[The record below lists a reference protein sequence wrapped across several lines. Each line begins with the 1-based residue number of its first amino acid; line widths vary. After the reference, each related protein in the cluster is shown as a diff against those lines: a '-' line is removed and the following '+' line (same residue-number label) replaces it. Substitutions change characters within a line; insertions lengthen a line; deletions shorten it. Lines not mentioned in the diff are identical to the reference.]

1 MAKKRSG
8 TGAPSAPKGQKLI
21 DEGLDM
27 ARDSAAGAGQWNTDA
42 HGISQDAIN
51 YGQNNPFSQSASQYQ
66 QDILGGNP
74 IGNNPFMQT
83 IHGVTSGLDPSS
95 MLSQL
100 EHYGQTGQASGGS
113 SGGSGSGSSGQRQ
126 NTFQTFTRP
135 KGVKPGSK
143 GSGSNPQPGPQG
155 GGGAGGR
162 VPDTVGGQNTFFAQ
176 QMRDLFDPK
185 HLDPANDPTLQPVID
200 AMQREGSED
209 YLHNLEG
216 LNSQLEGQ
224 GRYGGGLYQAM
235 IGQQTEEQQEA
246 ISQAIAAQYMGA
258 YQAQQGRR
266 MEGLGMTNTRD
277 ISAMNDITQRYGID
291 SAASSARSSAAMAA
305 REAAEGRKLQAMGM
319 NMNAQLGLLGLAGQM
334 GSTLQQ
340 GQSDAMATG
349 VGYGNLGMSGYNT
362 GINAGNLGMSAL
374 QYQGQVGQGMA
385 NMGQNQQNAAN
396 AAAAQAERDRYNRGQ
411 QELANQQD
419 AMNDYLN
426 ILMGIGG
433 MGGDTYTQDP
443 GGNFAPIDVGAATA
457 SGAAGGYFSG
467 AGAARQLG
475 W

>member
-1 MAKKRSG
+1 MTRRRSG
-8 TGAPSAPKGQKLI
+8 SGTPSAPKGQKLI

-27 ARDSAAGAGQWNTDA
+27 ARDSATAAGQWNTDA

-83 IHGVTSGLDPSS
+83 IHGVTSGLDPSG

-100 EHYGQTGQASGGS
+100 ENYGQTGSATGGKSSGGRSVGGGATGSGTVFKRGITGKNNASGGRS
-113 SGGSGSGSSGQRQ
+113 
-126 NTFQTFTRP
+126 N
-135 KGVKPGSK
+135 
-143 GSGSNPQPGPQG
+143 NPQPSPQG
-155 GGGAGGR
+155 GGGSR

-209 YLHNLEG
+209 YLHNIEG
-216 LNSQLEGQ
+216 LQSQLEGQ
-224 GRYGGGLYQAM
+224 GRMGGGLYQAM

-277 ISAMNDITQRYGID
+277 ISAMNDATQRYGID
-291 SAASSARSSAAMAA
+291 SSAASARSSAAMAA
-305 REAAEGRKLQAMGM
+305 AEAAEGRKLQAMGM

-362 GINAGNLGMSAL
+362 GINAGNLGMNAI

-457 SGAAGGYFSG
+457 SGAAGGYFGG
-467 AGAARQLG
+467 AGAARQMG